1 MNMETNK
8 KSPQALWLWILVGT
22 AVAFVAV
29 ALLIGLGTGA
39 QTTAQEKQ
47 TVEQDCQLVQTIH
60 YTRCGHEIT
69 RRLAADKEYAGATLS
84 QMQEAF
90 ADWSITSYAPSEIV
104 MSCSLPLYCPEH
116 LVVMPDG
123 AGVLGVYY
131 NEYGDAYAL
140 KKQLEVP
147 ISDLAEEMLETIHLG
162 LPFATMQEIESWL
175 ETLES

>member
-1 MNMETNK
+1 METNK
-8 KSPQALWLWILVGT
+8 KSPHALWLWLLIGSA
-22 AVAFVAV
+22 AVFMAV

-39 QTTAQEKQ
+39 QPTAQEKQ
-47 TVEQDCQLVQTIH
+47 SVEQNCQLVQTIH
-60 YTRCGHEIT
+60 YARCGHEVT
-69 RRLAADKEYAGATLS
+69 RRVAADKEYIGASLK

-90 ADWSITSYAPSEIV
+90 ADWSITSYAPTEII

-131 NEYGDAYAL
+131 NEYGDGYAL
-140 KKQLEVP
+140 KQQLEVP
-147 ISDLAEEMLETIHLG
+147 ISDLTKELMETIHLG